1 MLDDLSRQ
9 SRRDGFQLTKTK
21 CKELRIS
28 FAKNKPNFDLVV
40 VNSKP
45 LESVTSFKIL
55 GLNIS
60 SDLKWNAHVSELVKK
75 ASSRLYFLKQLKRS
89 LVAPIELTLPI
100 LLVFV
105 QYWNMP
111 VQSFI
116 LPCLVISVKI

>member
-1 MLDDLSRQ
+1 VLDDLSRQ